1 MALIELNQVT
11 KAFFANRSCTEVS
24 IALNEIDLSIE
35 EGEFVSLLGPSGCG
49 KTVTLGLMAGFDTPT
64 SGTVRFKGAPITKPG
79 PERGVVFQEYSLFPW
94 LNVRDNIIYA
104 LKDKG
109 LSKTE
114 ERIRADEA
122 LARVGMTDYAD
133 RRPNLLS
140 CGMKQRVAIARLLA
154 MDSDVMLMDEPFSA
168 LDEQTRIALDDAI
181 RNLWRDNHKTIVF
194 VTHSITEA
202 IAISS
207 RIVLFSASPGRI
219 IRQWCLS
226 DEMERDMDN
235 HEARALRDEIRQAMD
250 TPELS

>member
-1 MALIELNQVT
+1 M
-11 KAFFANRSCTEVS
+11 
-24 IALNEIDLSIE
+24 
-35 EGEFVSLLGPSGCG
+35 
-49 KTVTLGLMAGFDTPT
+49 
-64 SGTVRFKGAPITKPG
+64 
-79 PERGVVFQEYSLFPW
+79 
-94 LNVRDNIIYA
+94 
-104 LKDKG
+104 
-109 LSKTE
+109 
-114 ERIRADEA
+114 
-122 LARVGMTDYAD
+122 GMTDYAD

-140 CGMKQRVAIARLLA
+140 GGMKQRVAIARLLA

-219 IRQWCLS
+219 VKQWRLPN
-226 DEMERDMDN
+226 EMERDMDN